1 MYLSRIALNME
12 RYETMGALQQTER
25 IHAMIAACF
34 SQDEK
39 KLWRIDSL
47 KGKFW
52 LLLLSETPPISD
64 AISEQ
69 IGFPGTTWETKDY
82 TPLMERIKDNSV
94 WHFRLTANPTQSI
107 PVQGGRGKV
116 KAISVVPK
124 QREWLQRQGEKHGF
138 QVQDDQFDVVAN
150 EWKQFKHR
158 HEEITL
164 LSTTFEGYLTVTDPQ
179 LFCEALTKGIG
190 RGKAYG
196 MGLLTVVSHG

>member
-25 IHAMIAACF
+25 LHAMIAACF
-34 SQDEK
+34 SLNEK

-47 KGKFW
+47 KGKSW
-52 LLLLSETPPISD
+52 LLVLSETPPISD
-64 AISEQ
+64 TISEQ
-69 IGFPGTTWETKDY
+69 IGFIGETWETKDY
-82 TPLMERIKDNSV
+82 TPLMERIKENSA

-107 PVQGGRGKV
+107 PVQGERGKV

-138 QVQDDQFDVVAN
+138 NVQQDQFDVVAN
-150 EWKQFKHR
+150 EWKHFKHR
-158 HEEITL
+158 QEEITL
-164 LSTTFEGYLTVTDPQ
+164 LSTTFEGYLTVTDPR
-179 LFCEALTKGIG
+179 LFGEVLIQGIG

-196 MGLLTVVSHG
+196 LGLMTVVSYG

>member
-1 MYLSRIALNME
+1 MYLSRIALNMQ

-25 IHAMIAACF
+25 LHAMIAACF
-34 SQDEK
+34 SLNEK

-47 KGKFW
+47 KGKSW
-52 LLLLSETPPISD
+52 LLVLSETPPISD
-64 AISEQ
+64 TISEQ
-69 IGFPGTTWETKDY
+69 IGFIGETWETKDY
-82 TPLMERIKDNSV
+82 TPLMERIKENSA

-138 QVQDDQFDVVAN
+138 NVQQDQFDVVAN
-150 EWKQFKHR
+150 EWKHFKHR
-158 HEEITL
+158 QEEITL
-164 LSTTFEGYLTVTDPQ
+164 LSTTFEGYLTVTDPR
-179 LFCEALTKGIG
+179 LFGEVLIQGIG

-196 MGLLTVVSHG
+196 LGLMTVVSYG